1 MGLRHNHY
9 DVAFEEFLRG
19 RRTPYV
25 FVDEHRRTLLE
36 GASLKSIDF
45 IVYSPRNVNLL
56 VDVKG
61 RRFPSGTKEQ
71 GHKWENW
78 TGAED
83 VPALLQW
90 ETVFGADFR
99 GLLAF
104 AYDVVHET
112 DWPLFDELF
121 EFRGRRYAFFGVW
134 ADAYR
139 DVMKS
144 RSPSWETVD
153 LPSREFRKLRVP
165 LSELL

>member
-9 DVAFEEFLRG
+9 DAAFEEFLRQ

-25 FVDEHRRTLLE
+25 FVDERRRAVLE
-36 GASLKSIDF
+36 DASLKSIDF
-45 IVYSPRNVNLL
+45 IVHPPGSVNLL

-61 RRFPSGTKEQ
+61 RRFPSGRTQ

-78 TGAED
+78 TEAED

-90 ETVFGADFR
+90 QNVFGDQFR

-104 AYDVVHET
+104 AYDVVQEAH
-112 DWPLFDELF
+112 WPLFDELF
-121 EFRGRRYAFFGVW
+121 EFRGRKYAFFGVW
-134 ADAYR
+134 ADAYQ
-139 DVMKS
+139 DAMKT

-153 LPSREFRKLRVP
+153 LPSREFRRLRVP
-165 LSELL
+165 LRDLL